1 MFDSNLAAVAF
12 GLLSAMTWGA
22 GDFCGGMASKRGR
35 VTAVVVVSQLA
46 GVTVLIGLALF
57 LAEPTPPAA
66 DWLRG
71 AAAGISGA
79 VGLLSLYR
87 GLADGRMSVVA
98 SIAAIVTGLVPVL
111 VGLWLEGIPSML
123 HLLGFGVALAAVW
136 LISRSGPGMSIQ
148 RRDVRLSVI
157 AGLGFGLFLVLIG
170 RVSSD
175 AILWPLVAARV
186 ASICS
191 LLFVSI
197 LSGNAGWPATDLL
210 ATIVMAGLMDAA
222 GNAFYA
228 LAARAGRLDTA
239 AVLGSL
245 YPASTVMLSRFIL
258 DERLS
263 RRQWLG
269 VAAALGAVLLIAT

>member
-87 GLADGRMSVVA
+87 GLANGRMSVVA
-98 SIAAIVTGLVPVL
+98 SIAAIRITSYNVCYTKLLQQVHEPGIGLNAKR
-111 VGLWLEGIPSML
+111 GYDSTEAIPI
-123 HLLGFGVALAAVW
+123 W
-136 LISRSGPGMSIQ
+136 RSFFFYIKH
-148 RRDVRLSVI
+148 RRK
-157 AGLGFGLFLVLIG
+157 
-170 RVSSD
+170 
-175 AILWPLVAARV
+175 
-186 ASICS
+186 
-191 LLFVSI
+191 
-197 LSGNAGWPATDLL
+197 
-210 ATIVMAGLMDAA
+210 IV
-222 GNAFYA
+222 
-228 LAARAGRLDTA
+228 
-239 AVLGSL
+239 
-245 YPASTVMLSRFIL
+245 
-258 DERLS
+258 
-263 RRQWLG
+263 
-269 VAAALGAVLLIAT
+269 